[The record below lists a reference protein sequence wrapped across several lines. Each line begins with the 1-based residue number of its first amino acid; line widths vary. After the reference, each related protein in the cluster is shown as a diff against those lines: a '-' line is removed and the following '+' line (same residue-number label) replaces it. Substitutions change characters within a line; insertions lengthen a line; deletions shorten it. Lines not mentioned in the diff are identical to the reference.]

1 MLKEGCEPGTE
12 NRVILSETLL
22 ARKVSPSIAAKMV
35 RPMRGKS
42 PEEKERMAAEI
53 LERFLAENP
62 S

>member
-12 NRVILSETLL
+12 RRGVLLRTLMDRNVSLNTIET
-22 ARKVSPSIAAKMV
+22 MT

>member
-1 MLKEGCEPGTE
+1 MLKEGYEPGTV
-12 NRVILSETLL
+12 NRTKLLETFT
-22 ARKVSPSIAAKMV
+22 ARNVSSSTAEKLT